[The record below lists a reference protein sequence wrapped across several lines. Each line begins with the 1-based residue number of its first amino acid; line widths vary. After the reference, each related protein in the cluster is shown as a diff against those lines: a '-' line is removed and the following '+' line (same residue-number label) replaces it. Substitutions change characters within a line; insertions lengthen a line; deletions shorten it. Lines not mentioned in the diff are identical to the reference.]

1 MAAVD
6 LNNLLSSY
14 DNLNNFMKGEKTISH
29 LKCIG
34 ESKDLSKIESFN
46 NSNKIVIIAKLYLSI
61 IKDVFLGLITKP
73 FYLHKTSIYFQKAE
87 ISHKKILL
95 ITTFGNQLLMPGINR
110 VSPKYINSSFDTR
123 KIDSKIKNLQVE
135 KDENKH
141 LEILSPANFPNGLC
155 RGMCDWFN
163 FLYENTKL
171 SFVDRPI
178 EDHLKAIA
186 SLFRDGAPIEGF
198 LCHLHPGINKIKS
211 SVYLVSHNIHVFA
224 RPLDVKKVKTYLKQL
239 PLGFHHVSFNRHV
252 INIIKASNDCT
263 YIWDPN
269 MGLIK
274 IKDLNFE
281 DAFFNYFKQLGRTYN
296 IRDGFIIHSFEKDL
310 QLNIFRKVK
319 KISSEI
325 FIIKKSKKMKS
336 VYEYI
341 FKKSNLRRKI
351 EFPAILTANFLKLF
365 YNDFREKTV
374 KEIFAKAY
382 KKSDYLEI
390 LRKNTS
396 LSRQSL
402 DLGFKTLV

>member
-14 DNLNNFMKGEKTISH
+14 DNFNSFMKGEKPISH
-29 LKCIG
+29 LKSIG
-34 ESKDLSKIESFN
+34 ESKDLSKIEPFN

-61 IKDVFLGLITKP
+61 IKDVFLGIITKP

-87 ISHKKILL
+87 ISHKKIRL
-95 ITTFGNQLLMPGINR
+95 ITRFGNQLLMPGTNR
-110 VSPKYINSSFDTR
+110 VAPNYINSSFDTR
-123 KIDSKIKNLQVE
+123 KIDSKIKSLQIV

-155 RGMCDWFN
+155 MGMCGWFN

-171 SFVDRPI
+171 SFANKPI

-211 SVYLVSHNIHVFA
+211 SVYPLSHNIHVFA
-224 RPLDVKKVKTYLKQL
+224 RPLDVKKVKTFLKKI
-239 PLGFHHVSFNRHV
+239 PLGFHHVSFNRHI

-281 DAFFNYFKQLGRTYN
+281 DAFFNYFEQLGRTYN
-296 IRDGFIIHSFEKDL
+296 IKDGFIIHSLEKDL
-310 QLNIFRKVK
+310 QPNLNKAK
-319 KISSEI
+319 KISPEI
-325 FIIKKSKKMKS
+325 FIMKKSKNIES
-336 VYEYI
+336 AYEYI
-341 FKKSNLRRKI
+341 SKKSNLRRKI

-365 YNDFREKTV
+365 YNEFREKTV

-382 KKSDYLEI
+382 KKSDYLQI
-390 LRKNTS
+390 LCENII
-396 LSRQSL
+396 LSRQAL
-402 DLGFKTLV
+402 DLAFKTVV